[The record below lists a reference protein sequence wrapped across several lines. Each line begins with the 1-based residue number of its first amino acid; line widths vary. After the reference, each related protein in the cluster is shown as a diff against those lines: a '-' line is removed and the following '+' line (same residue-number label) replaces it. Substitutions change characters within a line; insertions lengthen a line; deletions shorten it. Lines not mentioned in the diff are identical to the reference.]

1 MSLLGKS
8 RCFSVFSV
16 ISTSVWWN
24 QHFSHLPSLPYV
36 HTYILY
42 GLSRILVFWESGGK
56 TCISSSVQG
65 SHLLRFNYF
74 GHWMGMSS
82 KMFISPFCA
91 QFYDPQSFSALVYT
105 LQDTSTL
112 SQPGFG
118 WTFLRDTGKSS
129 CLWNYFDT
137 VGLLELPF
145 LHWPHI
151 KLTLLL
157 PSRVSDRNFEVF
169 FLKYICG
176 FILPKTHPSVK
187 IIR

>member
-1 MSLLGKS
+1 MLQCLLSYFNFSLVKSAFFPSPFFSLCSQLHFVWFVQNLGFL
-8 RCFSVFSV
+8 RV
-16 ISTSVWWN
+16 
-24 QHFSHLPSLPYV
+24 
-36 HTYILY
+36 
-42 GLSRILVFWESGGK
+42 GGK
-56 TCISSSVQG
+56 TCISPSVQG
-65 SHLLRFNYF
+65 SHLLRINYF

-82 KMFISPFCA
+82 KMFVSRFCA
-91 QFYDPQSFSALVYT
+91 QFYDPQNFLALVYT

-129 CLWNYFDT
+129 CLWNYFNT

-145 LHWPHI
+145 LDWPHI

-157 PSRVSDRNFEVF
+157 PSRVSDGNFEVF

-176 FILPKTHPSVK
+176 FVFPKTHPSVK